1 MLLRNVYDV
10 VVGLHTDGE
19 KIDRS
24 KIAKLVNECS
34 KIKDKEAATGVITTW
49 CIEDKILN

>member
-1 MLLRNVYDV
+1 MLQNFYKIV
-10 VVGLHTDGE
+10 VELHTDGE

-24 KIAKLVNECS
+24 KIAKLVNACS
-34 KIKDKEAATGVITTW
+34 KIKDKEVAKGVITKW